1 MSATTSREATTA
13 TRLTRSNDMKLMH
26 EELAREHSSRRRLE
40 GERARSAQAL
50 HAHRRWHRR
59 AQHAARRA
67 RLALASL

>member
-1 MSATTSREATTA
+1 
-13 TRLTRSNDMKLMH
+13 MKLMH

-40 GERARSAQAL
+40 GEHARRAQAL